1 MAQPIAQHTTS
12 TNTNPQD
19 KDVEAFPQTAASARP
34 LEEKDPSNIT
44 QTPSSA
50 SPQDPSQDPDSNDL
64 TYNNAPSMSLP
75 KLFWYFFYNFGLFA
89 WGGPVA
95 QIALIKQQ
103 IVVQENWISIARFQR
118 VFAVYQ
124 ILPGPEAAELC
135 MFFGCLS
142 AGRLGGVVAGLGFI
156 LPGFVLMLLASYLY
170 TLAGL
175 ENRYFNA
182 SFRALQPVVGAM
194 IFKATHKIAEHSVVK
209 HGTARKVDPF
219 LIIIAIC
226 TAINS
231 ALRLNIFIS
240 LFLYGTI
247 NMFLSRR
254 LWLPAGLLFTLQYVG
269 YALYAVFRGVPSPV
283 SLALGIAKTP
293 TLPNLFLLGLV
304 AGTLSFGGAYTAIP
318 FVQVEA
324 VLKGGWLPQ
333 RVFIDCIAL
342 GNVLPAPLVIFATF
356 VGFQGGN
363 VHGGLGTAFAGAV
376 VITLGMFFPCFL
388 FTIAG
393 HDLLEKLVHNKFLST
408 FFDGLCA
415 SVVGVIAVIFFQ
427 ILRSSIAGTERDF
440 LLQPVSAAVA
450 KAAQAGI
457 AAVLFMVSLVIL
469 YKFTN
474 KWTTIVLIVSGAV
487 AGQFLF
493 LEDVVGG
500 V

>member
-1 MAQPIAQHTTS
+1 MSMADLTSPISPH
-12 TNTNPQD
+12 QD
-19 KDVEAFPQTAASARP
+19 KDVEALPQCNRVHPQETKEVSEATQSSST
-34 LEEKDPSNIT
+34 SNT
-44 QTPSSA
+44 Q
-50 SPQDPSQDPDSNDL
+50 DDDL
-64 TYNNAPSMSLP
+64 TYSNAPKLSLP
-75 KLFWYFFYNFGLFA
+75 RLFWYFFYNFGLFA

-95 QIALIKQQ
+95 QIALIKEQ
-103 IVVQENWISIARFQR
+103 IVIKEKWITIARFQR

-142 AGRLGGVVAGLGFI
+142 AGRLGGIVAGLGFI
-156 LPGFVLMLLASYLY
+156 LPGFILMLVASYLY

-175 ENRYFNA
+175 ENKYFNA
-182 SFRALQPVVGAM
+182 SFRALQPIVAAM
-194 IFKATHKIAEHSVVK
+194 MFKATHKIADHSVVK
-209 HGTARKVDPF
+209 HGTRTVDPF
-219 LIIIAIC
+219 LVIAAIC

-231 ALRLNIFIS
+231 TLRLNIFIS
-240 LFLYGTI
+240 LGLYGVI
-247 NMFLSRR
+247 YMFIARR
-254 LWLPAGLLFTLQYVG
+254 LWIPAGILFILQYVG
-269 YALYAVFRGVPSPV
+269 YALYAVYRGVPSPV

-293 TLPNLFLLGLV
+293 SLINLFVLGLV

-333 RVFIDCIAL
+333 RVFIDCIAI

-363 VHGGLGTAFAGAV
+363 TDGGLGKAFAGAV

-393 HDLLEKLVHNKFLST
+393 HSLLEKLVHNKFLSS
-408 FFDGLCA
+408 FFDGLCGA
-415 SVVGVIAVIFFQ
+415 VIGVIAVITFQ
-427 ILRSSIAGTERDF
+427 ILKSSIQGTERDF
-440 LLQPVSAAVA
+440 FVKPVEVAIA
-450 KAAQAGI
+450 KAAQSGI
-457 AAVLFMVSLVIL
+457 AAVLFTVALAVL

-474 KWTTIVLIVSGAV
+474 KWVTIVLIAAGAV

-493 LEDVVGG
+493 LDELSGH
-500 V
+500 